1 EILKRVRAAAGVSR
15 VDLARHLDLAPSTA
29 GIYVE
34 RLIKEG
40 YLEESDKAERE
51 IGRPPMM
58 LRLNPERGEFVGVD
72 FEARNIMAV
81 AVDFSDKPL
90 RNAHIRIAE
99 SDSVEQITR
108 KIEQAIRK
116 VMPEDENR
124 LLAIGVGV
132 PGLVDSSKGVA
143 LHYEYIAHWKN
154 V

>member
-51 IGRPPMM
+51 TGRPPML
-58 LRLNPERGEFVGVD
+58 LRLNAERGEFVGVD

-90 RNAHIRIAE
+90 RNAHLRIAE
-99 SDSVEQITR
+99 SDSAMRRCAFRRGLSEKSTATAMMLR
-108 KIEQAIRK
+108 ASKSTPTNSPRSALSRSS
-116 VMPEDENR
+116 
-124 LLAIGVGV
+124 IGGRPV
-132 PGLVDSSKGVA
+132 
-143 LHYEYIAHWKN
+143 
-154 V
+154 